1 MCAVLHSLFASRV
14 CSSLSFYIACA
25 RWCCVYSR
33 ESLSTI
39 FSYFFFL
46 HLLRLPWG
54 ASINKLK
61 NISWVYTQLNSIC
74 PLLDYKTLCDC
85 VEWKWRM
92 EWKRRKSLII
102 NQGRGVVCTA
112 NALVYINIFVWYA
125 LSQSEFLIL
134 S

>member
-1 MCAVLHSLFASRV
+1 MRCASFIIRLSSVL
-14 CSSLSFYIACA
+14 LSFILHRLCSMVL
-25 RWCCVYSR
+25 CVLSR
-33 ESLSTI
+33 ISLSTI

-46 HLLRLPWG
+46 HLLRLPRG

-85 VEWKWRM
+85 VEWKWRV